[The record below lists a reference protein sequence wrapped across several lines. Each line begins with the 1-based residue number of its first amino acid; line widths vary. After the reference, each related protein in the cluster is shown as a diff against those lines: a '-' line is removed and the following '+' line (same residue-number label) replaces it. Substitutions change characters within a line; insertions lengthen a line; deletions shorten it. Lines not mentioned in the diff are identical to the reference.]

1 MTATTLFAIGVV
13 VVVVGILLFRFV
25 PVARAYFTYR
35 GKRLITCPE
44 THKTAAVEVAAGKAA
59 AAAILGDPSLRL
71 RQCSRWPERQDCG
84 QECLQQVEAD
94 PDNCLVWNIVSGWYE
109 DKNCAVCNR
118 PLGKLHHLDH
128 VPALRGPDGKTV
140 PWNEMRPEQLPEI
153 LSTHSPVCWNC
164 HIAERFR
171 REHLEL
177 VVDRHRHAS

>member
-13 VVVVGILLFRFV
+13 VVVVGVLLFRFV
-25 PVARAYFTYR
+25 PVVRAYFTYR

-44 THKTAAVEVAAGKAA
+44 THKTAAVEVAAGQAA
-59 AAAILGDPSLRL
+59 AGALLGDPTLRL

-84 QECLQQVEAD
+84 QECLRQVEAD
-94 PDNCLVWNIVSGWYE
+94 PDNCLVWNIVSSWYE
-109 DKNCAVCNR
+109 DKSCAVCHQ

-128 VPALRGPDGKTV
+128 VPALRGPDGKTLQ
-140 PWNEMRPEQLPEI
+140 WNEGRPEQLPEI
-153 LSTHSPVCWNC
+153 LSTYSPVCWNC

-171 REHLEL
+171 REHREL